1 MPGRRTRSIG
11 PMHRLER
18 LINLVAALLHAER
31 PLTAEELR
39 NRLPGYAEDHGAFR
53 RAFERDKEALRDLG
67 IPVVVEA
74 VDEVTL
80 PGVVGYR
87 IPKEAYYLEDPGLAP
102 DELAA
107 LHLAATAVRIEG
119 ASGVEALWKLGGELA
134 EQGPAPAVAA
144 LPGAAHLAPVFAAV
158 SARRRIGF
166 AYRGRARR
174 VDPWRLSFRNGHWY
188 LAGHDHDAGE
198 ERMFRLDR
206 VESDVEAQG
215 ADGAFERPPHVGAQ
229 PPPWQMGGDEA
240 LTARLLVDAGQAVW
254 AASHVGPDA
263 VEERRP
269 DGSVVL
275 AVGVTNREAFRS
287 FVLGFLDHAEILDPP
302 ELRAD
307 MVDWL
312 GDLVSTEGA
321 SVARAARRADK

>member
-1 MPGRRTRSIG
+1 
-11 PMHRLER
+11 MHRLER

-39 NRLPGYAEDHGAFR
+39 HRLPGYAEDDGAFR

-67 IPVVVEA
+67 IPVVLEP
-74 VDEVTL
+74 VDDAAQ

-87 IPKEAYYLEDPGLAP
+87 IPKEAYYLQDPGLAP

-107 LHLAATAVRIEG
+107 LHLAASAVRLEG
-119 ASGVEALWKLGGELA
+119 ANGVEALWKLGGELA
-134 EQGPAPAVAA
+134 EQGPLGAAGLMSSAVAA
-144 LPGAAHLAPVFAAV
+144 LPGTAHLAPVFAAI

-166 AYRGRARR
+166 TYRGRSRQ

-206 VESDVEAQG
+206 LESDVEVTG
-215 ADGAFERPPHVGAQ
+215 DKGAFDRPAHAGGQ
-229 PPPWQMGGDEA
+229 PPPWQMGAEEP
-240 LTARLLVDAGQAVW
+240 LTARLLVDAGQAAW
-254 AASHVGPDA
+254 AAGHVGPEG
-263 VEERRP
+263 VEEWRP

-275 AVGVTNREAFRS
+275 AVRVTNRDAFRS
-287 FVLGFLDHAEILDPP
+287 FVLGFLDHAEVLGPP
-302 ELRAD
+302 ELRAEL
-307 MVDWL
+307 VEWL
-312 GDLVSTEGA
+312 EDLARHDGPSL
-321 SVARAARRADK
+321 ARAAQRAEDQCQN

>member
-1 MPGRRTRSIG
+1 MRFTLAGLVASG
-11 PMHRLER
+11 LVHRLER

-67 IPVVVEA
+67 IPVVLEP
-74 VDEVTL
+74 VDDAAQ

-87 IPKEAYYLEDPGLAP
+87 IPKEAYYLTDPGLAP

-107 LHLAATAVRIEG
+107 LHLAASAVRMEG
-119 ASGVEALWKLGGELA
+119 ASGVEALWKLGGELG
-134 EQGPAPAVAA
+134 EQGAGGLSAVAA
-144 LPGAAHLAPVFAAV
+144 LPGTAHLGPVFAAI

-166 AYRGRARR
+166 TYRGRART
-174 VDPWRLSFRNGHWY
+174 VDPWRLSFRTGHWY

-206 VESDVEAQG
+206 VESGVEVTG
-215 ADGAFERPPHVGAQ
+215 DDGAFERPPHLGAQ
-229 PPPWQMGGDEA
+229 PPPWEMGAEDA
-240 LTARLLVDAGQAVW
+240 LTARLLVDAGQAAW
-254 AASHVGPDA
+254 AAAHVGSDA
-263 VEERRP
+263 VEAWRP

-275 AVGVTNREAFRS
+275 AVRVTNRDAFRS
-287 FVLGFLDHAEILDPP
+287 FVLGFLDHAEVLGPP
-302 ELRAD
+302 ELRAE
-307 MVDWL
+307 MVEWL
-312 GDLVSTEGA
+312 ESLCRS
-321 SVARAARRADK
+321 

>member
-1 MPGRRTRSIG
+1 
-11 PMHRLER
+11 MHRLER

-67 IPVVVEA
+67 IPVVVEP
-74 VDEVTL
+74 VDEVTQ

-107 LHLAATAVRIEG
+107 LHLAASAVRLEG

-134 EQGPAPAVAA
+134 EEGPAPAVAA
-144 LPGAAHLAPVFAAV
+144 LPGTAHLAPVFAAI
-158 SARRRIGF
+158 SARRRVGF
-166 AYRGRARR
+166 TYRGRPRQ
-174 VDPWRLSFRNGHWY
+174 VDPWRLSFRSGHWY
-188 LAGHDHDAGE
+188 LAGFDHDAAE
-198 ERMFRLDR
+198 ERLFRLDR
-206 VESDVEAQG
+206 MESDVEASGDQ
-215 ADGAFERPPHVGAQ
+215 GAFERPPHVGAQ
-229 PPPWQMGGDEA
+229 PPPWRMGGDEA
-240 LTARLLVDAGQAVW
+240 LTARLLVDPGQAAW

-263 VEERRP
+263 VVERRP
-269 DGSVVL
+269 DGSLVL
-275 AVGVTNREAFRS
+275 AVQVTNREAFRS
-287 FVLGFLDHAEILDPP
+287 FVLGFLDHAEILGPP

-312 GDLVSTEGA
+312 ENLCRS
-321 SVARAARRADK
+321 